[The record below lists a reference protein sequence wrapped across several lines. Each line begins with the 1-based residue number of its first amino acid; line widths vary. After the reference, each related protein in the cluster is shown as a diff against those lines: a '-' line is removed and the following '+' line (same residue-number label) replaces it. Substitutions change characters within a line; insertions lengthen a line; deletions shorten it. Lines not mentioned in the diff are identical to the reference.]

1 MYNERYSVL
10 GIQQLSKLGSFIIC
24 PILNIYCSS
33 ICIRFVLMAIISSV
47 EVQFSIGKEAQLRA

>member
-24 PILNIYCSS
+24 PSLNIYCSS
-33 ICIRFVLMAIISSV
+33 ICISFVLMAIISSV
-47 EVQFSIGKEAQLRA
+47 EVQFYIGKEA